1 MLIAEISSNHSRS
14 LERCLNFI
22 KSAKKCGFDAVKFQL
37 FKIDEL
43 FTKEV
48 LELSS
53 AHESRRQWEF
63 PIEFLGPVSDACKQH
78 DLKLGV
84 TPFYLDAVKE
94 AAQYVDFLKV
104 ASYELMWLDLHS
116 TIIKQNLPTIIST
129 GMAELEEIITIRNL
143 YKSKGFD
150 LDKLSFLHCESNY
163 PANYKTIN
171 LAAIDT
177 MRKQLGCQIGWS
189 DHTKDVD
196 VICNVMFG
204 YGVNMVEMHFDLDG
218 KGEEA
223 MGGHCWLPS
232 DMQILMQKITKF
244 KAMTGNGLKQPALT
258 ELKERDWR
266 ADPSDGLRPTMKIRD
281 NLQL

>member
-1 MLIAEISSNHSRS
+1 MSQIIL
-14 LERCLNFI
+14 
-22 KSAKKCGFDAVKFQL
+22 
-37 FKIDEL
+37 
-43 FTKEV
+43 
-48 LELSS
+48 
-53 AHESRRQWEF
+53 
-63 PIEFLGPVSDACKQH
+63 PI
-78 DLKLGV
+78 
-84 TPFYLDAVKE
+84 
-94 AAQYVDFLKV
+94 
-104 ASYELMWLDLHS
+104 
-116 TIIKQNLPTIIST
+116 
-129 GMAELEEIITIRNL
+129 
-143 YKSKGFD
+143 
-150 LDKLSFLHCESNY
+150 
-163 PANYKTIN
+163 IN